1 MTFKVK
7 GAIFKNT
14 PEKLQQRLGDRYDAS
29 KSYPD
34 VDGVFGIKEEDRM
47 AFASYIMNAEPND
60 KGEIPVRITGYNNT
74 SASGVKYLGLAFE
87 PDYKTQKGIE
97 ERMATLATSSH
108 HSSGTASASVITPAS
123 KSWAA
128 AGAAQS
134 LAAATGGE
142 VVAVNQDDLF

>member
-1 MTFKVK
+1 MTFKSK

-29 KSYPD
+29 KKYPD

-47 AFASYIMNAEPND
+47 AFASYIMNADAND

-74 SASGVKYLGLAFE
+74 SQSGVKYLGVTIE
-87 PDYKTQKGIE
+87 PDYKTIKGIE
-97 ERMATLATSSH
+97 EKM
-108 HSSGTASASVITPAS
+108 V
-123 KSWAA
+123 A

-134 LAAATGGE
+134 LAKATGGT
-142 VVAVNQDDLF
+142 VVAGEIDEADLF